1 MKSKKHIA
9 ASIALALMLA
19 LQSMAPTFAA
29 SMQDGPKQGR
39 AAQRDDD
46 ATIKAVTRIPRLDP
60 AKQLEIETF
69 AQIVADTLVYNDDG
83 TVSVNSK
90 KAASLTRTQR
100 RQLNNAVQDINSG
113 QIGLAMT
120 GEDGLKVY
128 GNTQVLNELNPSTP
142 LSGPISGKGQSDQV
156 QALVSTWWDGYG
168 LAIYLDPK
176 FTSRLKSFDSAA
188 IGTLVGLMV
197 TFVCGTGIGCIA
209 ASVIVAW
216 FWDQVWQWL
225 DRRYFADSLIIH
237 APKWGWVYIQ
247 PFKSGAWWNGQ
258 WFRTWLWT

>member
-142 LSGPISGKGQSDQV
+142 LSGPISGKGRYWKYQV
-156 QALVSTWWDGYG
+156 
-168 LAIYLDPK
+168 
-176 FTSRLKSFDSAA
+176 AA
-188 IGTLVGLMV
+188 
-197 TFVCGTGIGCIA
+197 A
-209 ASVIVAW
+209 ANLW
-216 FWDQVWQWL
+216 
-225 DRRYFADSLIIH
+225 
-237 APKWGWVYIQ
+237 
-247 PFKSGAWWNGQ
+247 FKSHS
-258 WFRTWLWT
+258 WTRFVRWRITCHLALRASNTLQTFLAYNLSSRFPIIWQIRHILAYMLSISDSPNFT